1 MEAKRKRGRPKIENP
16 KSETLHLRFTK
27 DEFKMLNELK
37 EMTGKTKSQIIRDAI
52 HTYINSK
59 EGDKA

>member
-37 EMTGKTKSQIIRDAI
+37 EMTGKAKSQIIRDAI
-52 HTYINSK
+52 HTYINGK